1 MIKRLLL
8 VGSLALISAC
18 ASAPATKPVDAQL
31 LLRTSTA
38 WDGSPYPD
46 YPTASPELSLL
57 KIRIAPDTSLDWHHH
72 PAPSVGY
79 LLAGELRVET
89 RDGRKKLL
97 RAGEALAELTGIVH
111 RGHSGSQGAE
121 LIVFHA
127 SSPGVPLSLLAEQD
141 EQPSP
146 AR

>member
-1 MIKRLLL
+1 MLTRLFLL
-8 VGSLALISAC
+8 GSLALLSAC
-18 ASAPATKPVDAQL
+18 SSTPATQPVDAQV

-46 YPTASPELSLL
+46 YPTGSPELSLL

-72 PAPSVGY
+72 PAPNAGY
-79 LLAGELRVET
+79 LLAGDLRVET
-89 RDGRKKLL
+89 RDGREKHL

-111 RGHSGSQGAE
+111 RGHSGSRGAE
-121 LIVFHA
+121 LIVFYA
-127 SSPGVPLSLLAEQD
+127 GSPGLPLSVIAVEEEQAL
-141 EQPSP
+141 P